1 MNYIVLDLE
10 WNQAEGK
17 QNKKLPFEIIEIGA
31 IKLDSE
37 KRKIGE
43 FSQLIKPKVYCYI
56 NHVTKALIHLKME
69 ELQNGIPFF
78 EAMNEFLKW
87 CGEDYIFCTWGS
99 LDLLELQKNMR
110 YYKMK
115 PLSQGP
121 IAFLDVQKLFSRQY
135 EDKVSRRTLEYA
147 VDFLHIEKDIPFHRA
162 YSDAYYTVK
171 VLNKISKET
180 EKHISYDVYSTPK
193 NKKQEIHVVF
203 DDYSKYI
210 SREFPN
216 KMSAMSDR
224 EIVSTRCYK
233 CGKPL
238 RKTQK
243 WFTPNGK
250 HYYSISKCPIHG
262 YMKGKIRIRKGEKG
276 NVYAIK
282 TLKLISE
289 QEVEEI
295 LLKKERA
302 SIKRKRKRKN

>member
-17 QNKKLPFEIIEIGA
+17 SHKRLAFEIIEIGA

-37 KRKIGE
+37 KRVIGKFNE
-43 FSQLIKPKVYCYI
+43 LIKPKVYSYI
-56 NHVTKALIHLKME
+56 NRVTRSLIHIKME
-69 ELQNGIPFF
+69 ELQKGISFV
-78 EAMNEFLKW
+78 EAMNKFLKW
-87 CGEDYIFCTWGS
+87 CGDDYIFCTWGS
-99 LDLLELQKNMR
+99 LDLLELQRNMK

-180 EKHISYDVYSTPK
+180 EKHISFDVFNTPK
-193 NKKQEIHVVF
+193 NKKHEIQVVF
-203 DDYSKYI
+203 DDYTKYI
-210 SREFPN
+210 TREFSSKLSIMN
-216 KMSAMSDR
+216 DK

-233 CGKPL
+233 CGKNLP
-238 RKTQK
+238 KIQK

-250 HYYSISKCPIHG
+250 HYYCICKCPIHG
-262 YMKGKIRIRKGEKG
+262 YMKGKIRVRKTEKD

-282 TLKLISE
+282 TLKLISQ
-289 QEVEEI
+289 QEMEEI

-302 SIKRKRKRKN
+302 SIKRKRKRNN